1 VAVEAEA
8 PEDTREDPVAP
19 AASRSQ
25 PTWRTGLI
33 DVGIVAAIT
42 AGITAVLYRV
52 WTWPMDVPFT
62 YQGDSI
68 GLMAFAK
75 IVAQTGWY
83 TATPRAGAPFG
94 LNTYDFPYG
103 GDNGWWLLLK
113 GLTWFTHDPAVLVNV
128 LFLLGFVLV
137 AVSAFVALRVIG
149 IGRLVSGVLG
159 IIFAFAPWHFLRT
172 TGQLFI
178 GAPLSVPLAIAV
190 ALRLLA
196 GDTPLLRDGHR
207 WRDRLDVRTSLSIF
221 ALGTC
226 VVLGSFDTYYTVFG
240 ALVIAVAGAMAA
252 LARRIW
258 RPLASAAVVVA
269 ATTVVLILN
278 SIPTLLWHRSHGANP
293 EVAVRPIEDL
303 DTYALRP
310 VQLLAPVPQHRL
322 SPLAHLSALLTRP
335 GSQSEPYQ
343 YLGLVAVV
351 GVALALGS
359 LLVWAAGRRSDALR
373 QRAGA
378 GALIVVLAAFGVA
391 GGLSWLAFTGG
402 LAQIRSWNRV
412 AILIAFLG
420 LVALGSVLDA
430 AVAWMRRRHWR
441 AGVVVG
447 LAVVLVGLAL
457 FDQLGRNMVADPRR
471 NEAAWDSDAQFVSAI
486 GQQLP
491 PNANIYVLPY
501 LPWPEGGTTNAVV
514 DQDLWRGFIHS
525 DDLRWSFAGMRGREA
540 DWQEY
545 TSRLPT
551 GQMVD
556 ALTAAGFDGIYLDR
570 LGYADRTVES
580 DIQAQLGGQPPMVS
594 ADGRLVFFDLRPHL
608 EQLNTTMGR
617 DAVARLGDD
626 TLHRPR
632 VEYRDGFA
640 PRTFGVPD
648 VEHGAR
654 TRDTLQVV
662 NDSGTPFDGQL
673 TFSVNAYSPGDHN
686 LTVRTPDGTEH
697 DVTIS
702 PDGDSYTV
710 PITVPP
716 GQSEV
721 VLTTDAP
728 EVSVGYRD
736 LAFNLADAFV
746 TR

>member
-8 PEDTREDPVAP
+8 PEDTREGPAAP
-19 AASRSQ
+19 AARR
-25 PTWRTGLI
+25 PRPAWRTGLL
-33 DVGIVAAIT
+33 DVGIIAAIT

-149 IGRLVSGVLG
+149 VGRLVSGALAIV
-159 IIFAFAPWHFLRT
+159 FAFAPSHFLRT

-178 GAPLSVPLAIAV
+178 GAPVSVPLAIAV

-196 GDTPLLRDGHR
+196 GDTPLLRDGRR

-221 ALGTC
+221 ALVTC
-226 VVLGSFDTYYTVFG
+226 IVLGSFDTYYTVFG
-240 ALVIAVAGAMAA
+240 ALVIAIAGAMAA

-269 ATTVVLILN
+269 ATTVVLVLN

-293 EVAVRPIEDL
+293 EVATRPIEDL

-335 GSQSEPYQ
+335 GTQSEPYQ

-351 GVALALGS
+351 GVAVALGS
-359 LLVWAAGRRSDALR
+359 LLVCAAGRRSDTLR

-420 LVALGSVLDA
+420 LAALGSVLDA

-441 AGVVVG
+441 AGVIVG
-447 LAVVLVGLAL
+447 LAVVLVALAL
-457 FDQLGRNMVADPRR
+457 FDQIGRSMVADPRR
-471 NEAAWDSDAQFVSAI
+471 NEAAWDSDAEFVSAI
-486 GQQLP
+486 EQQLP
-491 PNANIYVLPY
+491 PNANVYVLPY

-608 EQLNTTMGR
+608 EKLNATMGR

-654 TRDTLQVV
+654 RRDTLELV
-662 NDSGTPFDGQL
+662 NDSGTPFEGQL
-673 TFSVNAYSPGDHN
+673 TFRINAYSPGDHD
-686 LTVRTPDGTEH
+686 LTVRTPDGTQH
-697 DVTIS
+697 NVTIS
-702 PDGDSYTV
+702 PDGDAYTV

-721 VLTTDAP
+721 ILTTDAP
-728 EVSVGYRD
+728 EVPVGYRD
-736 LAFNLADAFV
+736 LAFNLVDASV

>member
-8 PEDTREDPVAP
+8 PEDTTADPVAP
-19 AASRSQ
+19 AARRQ
-25 PTWRTGLI
+25 RPAWRTGLI
-33 DVGIVAAIT
+33 DTGIVAAVT

-103 GDNGWWLLLK
+103 GDNGWWVLLK

-149 IGRLVSGVLG
+149 VGRLVSGALAIV
-159 IIFAFAPWHFLRT
+159 FAFAPSHFLRT

-178 GAPLSVPLAIAV
+178 GAPLSVPLAIAI

-221 ALGTC
+221 ALVTC

-240 ALVIAVAGAMAA
+240 VLVIAVAGTMAA
-252 LARRIW
+252 VARRIW

-269 ATTVVLILN
+269 ATTVVLLLN

-293 EVAVRPIEDL
+293 EVATRPIEDL

-310 VQLLAPVPQHRL
+310 VQLLAPVPGHRL

-335 GSQSEPYQ
+335 GAQSEPYQ

-359 LLVWAAGRRSDALR
+359 LLVWAAGQRSDALR

-420 LVALGSVLDA
+420 VVALGSVLDA
-430 AVAWMRRRHWR
+430 AVAWMRRRHRR
-441 AGVVVG
+441 AGVIVG

-457 FDQLGRNMVADPRR
+457 FDQIGQSMVADPRR
-471 NEAAWDSDAQFVSAI
+471 NEAAWNSDAQFVSAI
-486 GQQLP
+486 EQQLP
-491 PNANIYVLPY
+491 PNANVYVLPY

-525 DDLRWSFAGMRGREA
+525 DNLRWSFAGMRGREA

-556 ALTAAGFDGIYLDR
+556 ALTAAGFAGIYLDR

-580 DIQAQLGGQPPMVS
+580 DIQAQLGGQPPIVS

-608 EQLNTTMGR
+608 EQLNATMGR
-617 DAVARLGDD
+617 DTAARLGDD

-648 VEHGAR
+648 IEHGAR
-654 TRDTLQVV
+654 TRNTLQLV

-673 TFSVNAYSPGDHN
+673 TFSVNAYSPGAHN

-697 DVTIS
+697 NVTIS
-702 PDGDSYTV
+702 PNGDAYTV

-728 EVSVGYRD
+728 EVPVGYRD
-736 LAFNLADAFV
+736 LAFNLVDAFV